1 MSLSKLSSRVWHEG
15 RVVAESVPLDTLGEV
30 LNDSDTLS
38 WYDLVAPDI
47 DDIDQLA
54 AELNLEAHTVE
65 DAEAPGER
73 PKATRYPDHLFLT
86 VYAARTG
93 ETDDPNSRMVV
104 SRVSV
109 WIFSHGVVSVHREA
123 VPEMA
128 EAARRLEENPDL
140 VSNGPMGIV
149 HAILDVLVDGHFQTV
164 QELDDIVED
173 VEDELFDESIDTQ
186 QVQLR
191 VYRLRKE
198 LVQFRRV
205 VLPMREV
212 VSTISRPSRETVAV
226 PRVLEPYF
234 NDLYD
239 HAMRVAEW
247 SDSLRDL
254 VATIFETNL
263 SIQDA
268 HLNAV
273 MKKLAGWAAIIAVP
287 TLITGWFGQN
297 VPFPGDGAPMG
308 VWLSLV
314 LVVVSSLVLYF
325 VFRTKDWI

>member
-1 MSLSKLSSRVWHEG
+1 MSLSHLSSRVWQHG
-15 RVVAESVPLDTLGEV
+15 KVVAESVPLETL
-30 LNDSDTLS
+30 SDELADDQTLS
-38 WYDLVAPDI
+38 WYDLTAPDREAI
-47 DDIDQLA
+47 DTLA
-54 AELNLEAHTVE
+54 DELDLEFHTVE

-73 PKATRYPDHLFLT
+73 PKVTRYPDHLFLT
-86 VYAARTG
+86 TYAATIG
-93 ETDDPNSRMVV
+93 ETNDPNSRLIV

-109 WIFSHGVVSVHREA
+109 WVFEHGVVSVHRDDL
-123 VPEMA
+123 PEVKEMLN
-128 EAARRLEENPDL
+128 RLDANPDL

-149 HAILDVLVDGHFQTV
+149 HAILDVLVDGHFDVV
-164 QELDDIVED
+164 QHLDDVVELVED
-173 VEDELFDESIDTQ
+173 QLFDDSIDTQ
-186 QVQLR
+186 KVQLR

-205 VLPMREV
+205 VLPMREI
-212 VSTISRPSRETVAV
+212 VSTISRPSREAMAV

-239 HAMRVAEW
+239 HSMRVSEW

-268 HLNAV
+268 KLNTV

-297 VPFPGDGAPMG
+297 VPFLGDGRPLG
-308 VWLSLV
+308 LWISVGIII
-314 LVVVSSLVLYF
+314 VSSLVLYL
-325 VFRTKDWI
+325 VFRKEDWI